1 LKLYRTII
9 TGLIIVL
16 ITAALFFSGCVV
28 GEGEDGESTGGFE
41 SYIPLIVLAVLMI
54 AMFYFLMIRP
64 VRQREQKHDQL
75 VQALQRGDKVVTAG
89 GMYGEV
95 DSVDEDSVV
104 IIVESGA
111 KIRVAKGGVISKP
124 DQYETR

>member
-1 LKLYRTII
+1 MKLYRIII
-9 TGLIIVL
+9 TGLIIAL
-16 ITAALFFSGCVV
+16 ITAAVFFSGCTV
-28 GEGEDGESTGGFE
+28 EGEETESTGGFS

-54 AMFYFLMIRP
+54 GMFYFLMIRP

-75 VQALQRGDKVVTAG
+75 VQTLQRGDKVVTAG

-95 DSVDEDSVV
+95 DSIDEDSVV

-124 DQYETR
+124 DQYEAR

>member
-1 LKLYRTII
+1 MKHYRVLI
-9 TGLIIVL
+9 TGLIIAL
-16 ITAALFFSGCVV
+16 ITAALFFSGCAVE
-28 GEGEDGESTGGFE
+28 GEGTESSGGFE
-41 SYIPLIVLAVLMI
+41 TYLPLIILAVLMI
-54 AMFYFLMIRP
+54 GMFYFLMIRP

-124 DQYETR
+124 DQYEAR